1 MVYFKKAEIDT
12 SDGFIYVYSGIHQ
25 LELEK
30 LLDAVMT
37 QNEYQHLG
45 QGVYEKGNRTMR
57 LLFGGFCK
65 YYKFKLSIDSSDLEN
80 IKVRVLSYSSGLSG
94 GLLGLNKVKRET
106 NFLRELF
113 KTI

>member
-1 MVYFKKAEIDT
+1 MVYFKNAELDT
-12 SDGFIYVYSGIHQ
+12 GDGFIYIYSGIQQ

-37 QNEYQHLG
+37 QNEYRHLG

-65 YYKFKLSIDSSDLEN
+65 YYKFKLSIDSSDIEN